1 MKRISF
7 GDRLSPYLLLVC
19 VVLAGIVILERPNP
33 AQLTLIESRLE
44 SDPADTTDV
53 SLPRTA
59 YITPDIKTYDEIIER
74 PLFLEGRVPPVQPD
88 PVQAK
93 AKATVKKAPLRLQL
107 EGVAI
112 TPEIR
117 IAVVRDRGNK
127 KLFKLEEGMEHQ
139 GWVLES
145 INTAGATFKH
155 GEQTEEL
162 ILEIDKKR
170 QVKRRSTNRQA
181 QPRAVAGSRAT
192 PDSTRLK
199 KSATTGDQPP
209 PVPAPEGGA
218 TPDDK
223 KGGK

>member
-1 MKRISF
+1 MKRISL
-7 GDRLSPYLLLVC
+7 GNRLTPYLLLVC
-19 VVLAGIVILERPNP
+19 VLLAGIVMLERSNP
-33 AQLTLIESRLE
+33 APLTIIESRLE

-74 PLFLEGRVPPVQPD
+74 PLFLEGRAPPVQPD
-88 PVQAK
+88 PVQARPS
-93 AKATVKKAPLRLQL
+93 VKKTPLRLQL

-117 IAVVRDRGNK
+117 VAVVRDLGNK
-127 KLFKLEEGMEHQ
+127 KLLKLEEGMKHQ

-145 INTAGATFKH
+145 VNTAGATFKH

-162 ILEIDKKR
+162 TLEIDKKS
-170 QVKRRSTNRQA
+170 QGKRRSTNRRSG
-181 QPRAVAGSRAT
+181 PPGVAGGRVT
-192 PDSTRLK
+192 LDSIRLK
-199 KSATTGDQPP
+199 KPATTGDQPP

-218 TPDDK
+218 TPDSK

>member
-19 VVLAGIVILERPNP
+19 LVLAGIVMLERSNP
-33 AQLTLIESRLE
+33 APLTLIESRLE

-59 YITPDIKTYDEIIER
+59 YITSDIKTYDEIIER
-74 PLFLEGRVPPVQPD
+74 PLFLEERTPPVQPD
-88 PVQAK
+88 PVQARPN
-93 AKATVKKAPLRLQL
+93 VKKTPLRLQL

-117 IAVVRDRGNK
+117 VAVVRDLGNK
-127 KLFKLEEGMEHQ
+127 KLLELEEGMKHQ

-145 INTAGATFKH
+145 VNTTSATFKH

-162 ILEIDKKR
+162 TLEIDKKSEG
-170 QVKRRSTNRQA
+170 KRPSANRQA
-181 QPRAVAGSRAT
+181 GRPPAIAGGRIT
-192 PDSTRLK
+192 PDRFRIK
-199 KSATTGDQPP
+199 KPAMTGSPPP
-209 PVPAPEGGA
+209 PVPAPEGGT